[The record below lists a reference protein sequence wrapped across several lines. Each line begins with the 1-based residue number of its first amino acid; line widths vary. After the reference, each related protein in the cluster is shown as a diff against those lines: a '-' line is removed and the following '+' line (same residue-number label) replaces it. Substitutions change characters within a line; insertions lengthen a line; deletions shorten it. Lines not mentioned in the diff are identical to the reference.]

1 MVAVLAGTMR
11 VLSAVLGGVGRLGLL
26 TIARARRG
34 ISDPAQLGTVSE
46 QWRAD
51 IQARGID

>member
-11 VLSAVLGGVGRLGLL
+11 VLSALLGGVGRLGLL